1 MMGEMAVSLSHLE
14 SLTTH
19 VNFRPSRTQEEYY
32 RDNGSP
38 ESILQYVRL
47 PGKTFGEKWC
57 ESICKEH
64 FNMDQRSDSS
74 HDHTKEGKTIEQKSS
89 RFGGNGAEWK
99 WQHIEMSHN
108 WDYLLLTGLEF
119 TGFRFYITGREKVE
133 ELIREVVITGQGKK
147 DENGVA
153 QPQQAYWFDQS
164 NFRRKNKNFTD
175 YFTELMD
182 EQSLID
188 YIN

>member
-1 MMGEMAVSLSHLE
+1 MSLSQLE
-14 SLTTH
+14 AMMTH
-19 VNFRPSRTQEEYY
+19 ANFRASRTQEEYY
-32 RDNGSP
+32 RENGSP

-57 ESICKEH
+57 ESLCKEH
-64 FNMDQRSDSS
+64 FNMDRRSDSS
-74 HDHTKEGKTIEQKSS
+74 HDHTKLGKTIEQKSA
-89 RFGGNGAEWK
+89 RYGGNGAEWK

-119 TGFRFYITGREKVE
+119 NGFRFYIASRDKVE
-133 ELIREVVITGQGKK
+133 ELIGEGVITGQGKQ

-153 QPQQAYWFDQS
+153 QPQQAYWFVVS
-164 NFRRKNKNFTD
+164 NFIKKGKNFTD
-175 YFTELMD
+175 YFTVLTD